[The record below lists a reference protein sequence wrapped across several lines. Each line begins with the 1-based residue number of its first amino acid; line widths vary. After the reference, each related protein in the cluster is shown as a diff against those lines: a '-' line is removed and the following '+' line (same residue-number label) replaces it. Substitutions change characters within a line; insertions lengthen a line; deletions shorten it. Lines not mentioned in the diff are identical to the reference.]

1 MRQNPP
7 NPLSQGGTQ
16 SHHPTTQ
23 SSYYFAFTLGREWK
37 LSLAELIAIFGR
49 ESYCEHTETIA
60 IFEIRGWSDEQ
71 IVKRFL
77 TIGGS
82 IRVMKVISDTDVKR
96 FPTDVIREIRDTHS
110 RHSEERRI
118 QELRNKSLDTSQAQY
133 DENGKG

>member
-1 MRQNPP
+1 MYLEESKTLTLQH
-7 NPLSQGGTQ
+7 L
-16 SHHPTTQ
+16 
-23 SSYYFAFTLGREWK
+23 YIFTLGREWK

-82 IRVMKVISDTDVKR
+82 IRVMRVISDTDMKR

-133 DENGKG
+133 DENGK